1 MLSIK
6 SLAKALEE
14 TNMLGHGALISI
26 PTKQDLVRKVATV
39 YSSKLE
45 TAESSSKFDKAQT
58 PAAVEK
64 AKKTKIML
72 AKYRNEI
79 TKLLL
84 N

>member
-1 MLSIK
+1 VLSIK
-6 SLAKALEE
+6 SLANAMEE
-14 TNMLGHGALISI
+14 SGLLGHGSLIGI
-26 PTKQDLVRKVATV
+26 HDKKDMIRKVASV
-39 YSSKLE
+39 YSKKLE
-45 TAESSSKFDKAQT
+45 TAENSSKFDKAQT

-64 AKKTKIML
+64 AKKTKLML